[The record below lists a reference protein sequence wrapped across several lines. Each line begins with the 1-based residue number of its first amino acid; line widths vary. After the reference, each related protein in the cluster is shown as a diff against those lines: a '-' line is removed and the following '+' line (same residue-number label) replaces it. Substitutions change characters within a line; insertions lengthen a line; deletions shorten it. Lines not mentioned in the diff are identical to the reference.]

1 MFFFLNVICIQK
13 IDNSTGKSEVSTI
26 RCSVLPVQKPFGRRV
41 VLVFCYG
48 TGVVLNSVLCQ
59 SCERLVMKG
68 GMFSAV
74 QLMTA
79 YIILVRDF
87 VLGLVRRLAGSK
99 RRENSE
105 YARVFLLKLRNRS

>member
-1 MFFFLNVICIQK
+1 
-13 IDNSTGKSEVSTI
+13 
-26 RCSVLPVQKPFGRRV
+26 V
-41 VLVFCYG
+41 VLIFCYG
-48 TGVVLNSVLCQ
+48 TGVVLNSILCQ
-59 SCERLVMKG
+59 SCERLVMNG

-74 QLMTA
+74 HMMAA

-105 YARVFLLKLRNRS
+105 YVRVFLLKWGSLS